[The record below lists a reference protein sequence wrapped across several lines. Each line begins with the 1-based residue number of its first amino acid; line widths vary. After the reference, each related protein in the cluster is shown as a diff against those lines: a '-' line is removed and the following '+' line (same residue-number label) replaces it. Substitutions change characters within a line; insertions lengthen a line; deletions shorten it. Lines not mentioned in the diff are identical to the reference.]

1 MSFASSAEVKAFL
14 PELTERFLSDG
25 MLMMD
30 NSSVEALQE
39 FVKAEIAR
47 WEPVVRKAGLTGT
60 Q

>member
-1 MSFASSAEVKAFL
+1 VKAFL

-30 NSSVEALQE
+30 NTSVEALQE
-39 FVKAEIAR
+39 FVRSEIAR

>member
-1 MSFASSAEVKAFL
+1 MLLRVRALL
-14 PELTERFLSDG
+14 PEKVTP
-25 MLMMD
+25 
-30 NSSVEALQE
+30 VEALQE